1 MEKLKLHYQGPLVS
15 RIVYGVW
22 RWKEKEQSVKERET
36 LLNTCLENGIDTIDH
51 ADIYGNF
58 SNEELFGKVMQHNPS
73 LVRQLKIVTKCGI
86 QFNCEKRP
94 DIRTK
99 HYNYSSSHILTSVEN
114 SLQNL
119 HIEHIDLLLLHRPS
133 PMLNVDEVAET
144 LEKIVKSGK
153 VDYVGV
159 SNFSPSQF
167 ELLQSRLSIPL
178 VTNQIEVNLTHIE
191 PLTDGS
197 IDHLYKNGIKPM
209 VWSPL
214 SGGSLFTGESALSKR
229 LQEMAR
235 KYTVGNDIIA
245 LAWLLNHP
253 SQMIPV
259 IGTNKPERIVK
270 ATHAVQVKLDIQDWF
285 ALYEASLE
293 KEVA

>member
-1 MEKLKLHYQGPLVS
+1 MEKLKIHSAGPAFS

-22 RWKEKEQSVKERET
+22 RWNDKEQTTKDCET

-58 SNEELFGKVMQHNPS
+58 SNEELFGKVIQHNTALS
-73 LVRQLKIVTKCGI
+73 KQLKIVTKCGI

-94 DIRTK
+94 EIRAK
-99 HYNYSSSHILTSVEN
+99 HYNYSAAHIVTSVEN

-133 PMLNVDEVAET
+133 PMLNADEVAET
-144 LEKIVKSGK
+144 LENLVKSGK
-153 VDYVGV
+153 VGYVGV

-178 VTNQIEVNLTHIE
+178 VNNQIEVNLNHLE
-191 PLTDGS
+191 PLTDGA

-214 SGGSLFTGESALSKR
+214 AGGSLFKGETDLSKK
-229 LQEMAR
+229 LKEIAD
-235 KYTVGNDIIA
+235 KYTVDRDVMA

-253 SQMIPV
+253 VQMIPV
-259 IGTNKPERIVK
+259 IGTNKSERIVK
-270 ATHAVQVKLDIQDWF
+270 ATQAVDVKFDIQDWF
-285 ALYEASLE
+285 ALYEASLGH
-293 KEVA
+293 EVA